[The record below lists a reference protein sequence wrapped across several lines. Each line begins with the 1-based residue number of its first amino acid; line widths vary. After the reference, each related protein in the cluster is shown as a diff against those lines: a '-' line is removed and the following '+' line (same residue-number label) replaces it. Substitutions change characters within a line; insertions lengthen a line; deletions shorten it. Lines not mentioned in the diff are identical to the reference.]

1 MISPACRRLLPS
13 LLLASCLA
21 GCIPTRDAGAEEERE
36 PHFQRGREMARTKDY
51 RGAAEAF
58 ERAVEANPRSASAHF
73 ELGLLGETQ
82 INDPAA
88 AIYHYERF
96 LRLRPTSDKADIARQ
111 RVNNCK
117 LELAKHFLLTSNAP
131 SVQKEMDKLRTEI
144 ERLGL
149 ENNQLKR
156 HFENLAVPGSPAPKP
171 MPAPPQAVLVPIA
184 AKLTEPP
191 AAAAK
196 TPTPTPT
203 ASAASATPARRTY
216 AVKAGETPEVIARRH
231 GVKIE
236 ALMAANPGLDP
247 KRMKIGQTLN
257 IPAP

>member
-1 MISPACRRLLPS
+1 MISPACRRLLPG
-13 LLLASCLA
+13 LLVAFCLA

-36 PHFQRGREMARTKDY
+36 PHFQRGRELARMKDY

-96 LRLRPTSDKADIARQ
+96 LRLRPTSDKADVARQ

-156 HFENLAVPGSPAPKP
+156 QFESLATTGSPAPKTI
-171 MPAPPQAVLVPIA
+171 PAPPQSVLVPIP
-184 AKLTEPP
+184 AKVAEPP
-191 AAAAK
+191 APAAK
-196 TPTPTPT
+196 APAPAAPT
-203 ASAASATPARRTY
+203 RRTH
-216 AVKAGETPEVIARRH
+216 AVKAGETPEIIARRN
-231 GVKIE
+231 GVKLE
-236 ALMAANPGLDP
+236 ALLAANPGLDP
-247 KRMKIGQTLN
+247 KRLKIGQTLN
-257 IPAP
+257 LPTP

>member
-1 MISPACRRLLPS
+1 MISPACRRLLPG
-13 LLLASCLA
+13 LLVACCLV
-21 GCIPTRDAGAEEERE
+21 GCIPTREGGAEEERE
-36 PHFQRGREMARTKDY
+36 PHFQRGRELARTKDY

-82 INDPAA
+82 LNDPAG

-156 HFENLAVPGSPAPKP
+156 QFENLAATGSPAPKTV
-171 MPAPPQAVLVPIA
+171 PAPPQSVLVPIA

-191 AAAAK
+191 TPAAK
-196 TPTPTPT
+196 SPAPAP
-203 ASAASATPARRTY
+203 APPAASATARRTY
-216 AVKAGETPEVIARRH
+216 AVKAGETPEIIARRN
-231 GVKIE
+231 GVKLD
-236 ALMAANPGLDP
+236 ALLAANPGLDP
-247 KRMKIGQTLN
+247 KRLKIGQTLN
-257 IPAP
+257 LPTP